1 MSHVLNDRCIDKM
14 LTRRETAVFMD
25 EPACRGEKVNRYD
38 SPSGNVLSLKQGFKG
53 FVIFFFS
60 SCVCCLFSQ
69 GDIGPAGAPGTPGKE
84 GLVGPKVRTPTEL
97 QPK

>member
-14 LTRRETAVFMD
+14 LTRRETAAFMD

-53 FVIFFFS
+53 FVIFFS
-60 SCVCCLFSQ
+60 H
-69 GDIGPAGAPGTPGKE
+69 
-84 GLVGPKVRTPTEL
+84 LVFAACFLRVILDLPVHLALLEK
-97 QPK
+97 KD